1 MKILLL
7 DIETAPNIVYTWGLF
22 NQNIS
27 INQID
32 QPGYTLCWSSKWFDE
47 DEVMFSS
54 IHRGKKQMLRKIHKL
69 LDQADVV
76 ITYNG
81 KKFDIP
87 TLNKE
92 FLIAGMLPPAP
103 YKHIDLYQ
111 VVRSTF
117 RFASNKLDWICR
129 QLEIGHKLEHKGH
142 ELWVGC
148 MNGDPDDWEVME
160 DYNRQDVVLLEDAYV
175 IIRPW
180 IYTHPNHSAED
191 GIACCPKCGS
201 ESLQARGYA
210 FTTTMKYKRYQCK
223 ACGGWARGTKTVLP
237 RKEERLTNV
246 AAT

>member
-129 QLEIGHKLEHKGH
+129 QLEIGHKLE
-142 ELWVGC
+142 
-148 MNGDPDDWEVME
+148 D
-160 DYNRQDVVLLEDAYV
+160 
-175 IIRPW
+175 
-180 IYTHPNHSAED
+180 
-191 GIACCPKCGS
+191 
-201 ESLQARGYA
+201 
-210 FTTTMKYKRYQCK
+210 
-223 ACGGWARGTKTVLP
+223 
-237 RKEERLTNV
+237 RKSTRLNSSH
-246 AAT
+246 